1 MKIILLILAIALSS
15 SACANWNHTTKNS
28 ETVQLYFSL
37 KHSIDDKLLT
47 EFDQKCK
54 KLGEVIGSEGRWFNY
69 LFISNKLLTQ
79 GALDDIKN
87 QAYKIGADKV
97 VVHKKLDFTTSVTI
111 LGQAYD
117 CKAVSAI

>member
-1 MKIILLILAIALSS
+1 MKIIFPILAIALLS

-37 KHSIDDKLLT
+37 KHNLDDKLLT

-54 KLGEVIGSEGRWFNY
+54 KLGEVIGSEGRWFNF

-79 GALDDIKN
+79 GALNDIKN
-87 QAYKIGADKV
+87 QAHKIGADKV
-97 VVHKKLDFTTSVTI
+97 VVHKKLDFQTSVTI

-117 CKAVSAI
+117 CKAVSAT

>member
-1 MKIILLILAIALSS
+1 MKIILLILAIALLS

-37 KHSIDDKLLT
+37 KHKIDDKLLT

-79 GALDDIKN
+79 GALNDIKN

>member
-1 MKIILLILAIALSS
+1 MKIILPILAIALLS

-37 KHSIDDKLLT
+37 KHKIDDKLLT

-79 GALDDIKN
+79 GALNDIKN

>member
-1 MKIILLILAIALSS
+1 MKIILHILVIALLS
-15 SACANWNHTTKNS
+15 SACAPWNQTTKDS

-37 KHSIDDKLLT
+37 KHNIDDKLLT

-117 CKAVSAI
+117 CKAVSAS